1 MKSRASGNDGAV
13 PRNASRTSWTP
24 LRASSRPS
32 AHSSAHSSVRS
43 GDVPAATRASA
54 PGWRDPRLWIG
65 VVLVTGSVVA
75 GARILSGA
83 DEMTPVWSA
92 SGDLVAGQTLTAG
105 DLSATRVRFDEGA
118 DRDRYLEVDDE
129 LPAALTLTRPLAAGE
144 LVPAAALGEEPA
156 DDTVAVSIAVS
167 AEHVPTDLVRGSR
180 VDVWVI
186 ADRTLAERRSRSA
199 AELVLADIVVLDA
212 PVVTDAFASATSRQL
227 VLGVPGADE
236 ESLAMLLAASG
247 DDRVRVVGRG

>member
-1 MKSRASGNDGAV
+1 VKCRASGNDGAV
-13 PRNASRTSWTP
+13 PRNTSRTP
-24 LRASSRPS
+24 ARASTR
-32 AHSSAHSSVRS
+32 SSTRS
-43 GDVPAATRASA
+43 GDVPAATRAST

-83 DEMTPVWSA
+83 DDMTPVWSA

-105 DLSATRVRFDEGA
+105 DLRATRVRFDEEA

-129 LPAALTLTRPLAAGE
+129 LPAALTLTRPLAEGE

-186 ADRTLAERRSRSA
+186 ADRTLAERRSRRP
-199 AELVLADIVVLDA
+199 AEPVLSDIVVLDA

-227 VLGVPGADE
+227 VLAVPGADE
-236 ESLAMLLAASG
+236 ESLGALLAASG